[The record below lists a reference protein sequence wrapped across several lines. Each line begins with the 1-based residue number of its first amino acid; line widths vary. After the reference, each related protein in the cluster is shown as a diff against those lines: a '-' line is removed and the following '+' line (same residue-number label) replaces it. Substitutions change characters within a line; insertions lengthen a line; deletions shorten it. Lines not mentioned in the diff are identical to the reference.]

1 MNLVLTP
8 VRTGAPITLTID
20 DGEAALTQGFGGWES
35 VARPQRIAITRFTG
49 NEPIGQ
55 DVPVFLDGYA
65 DGRNV
70 EPQLQRL
77 LRESRATN
85 TGEPPTVWKLSG
97 PIYYPEK
104 EWIVS
109 AIAFGDTLR
118 TPSADNQNAVL
129 TRQRATISF
138 LEYVRPDQIRVKR
151 IKRTY
156 KPKGKK
162 KRIEAKGRSIKQIT
176 VEFYGTSEGLV
187 AKALGK
193 KQRPPVRDVKKK
205 LGKKR
210 KIRLPVLKV

>member
-8 VRTGAPITLTID
+8 VGTGIPITLTID

-55 DVPVFLDGYA
+55 DIPVFLDGYA
-65 DGRNV
+65 GGRNI
-70 EPQLQRL
+70 EPELQRL

-85 TGEPPTVWKLSG
+85 AGDPPTVWRLSG
-97 PIYYPEK
+97 PVYYPEK
-104 EWIVS
+104 QWIIS
-109 AIAFGDTLR
+109 GIAFGDTLR
-118 TPSADNQNAVL
+118 TPSPDNQTAIL

-151 IKRTY
+151 VKRTY

-162 KRIEAKGRSIKQIT
+162 KRIEAKERSIKQIT
-176 VEFYGTSEGLV
+176 AEFYGTSEILV

-193 KQRPPVRDVKKK
+193 AQRPPVRDVKKK
-205 LGKKR
+205 LKKGR
-210 KIRLPVLKV
+210 KVRLPVLRV